1 MPPRGKKPKPGTKP
15 DNALLQALLHVGTA
29 QRAVGS
35 LEQTHC
41 RIFGGW
47 VMASNGVV
55 SAAHPVAEDVSAAPA
70 THRLIDALQ
79 NAPGAVSVT
88 LMDAERLSVRSGDFQ
103 AVVPCIDPTA
113 LPTMSPDG
121 ALALCDNRIAAAL
134 QTAGQLVVEG
144 AEKVINC
151 SVQMRS
157 DSVIASNGIVI
168 LEAWHGM
175 GMPPLII
182 VPKMFVTAL
191 GKISKPIARYGF
203 CDFSFTLWFDDNS
216 WLKTQTYPNSTMLPN
231 LDQYLNIE
239 ATPVPVPKQLFEVV
253 KRLEPFSEDGQVH
266 FTADGARVTS
276 GQTFAIDQLKNVP
289 VGLSF
294 SIRGL
299 LSIAPYCETI
309 HFNAAEGITLF
320 FSKTKMVRG
329 AIVNGRV

>member
-1 MPPRGKKPKPGTKP
+1 MAARGKKPGKKQ
-15 DNALLQALLHVGTA
+15 DALLTALEFVGTA

-55 SAAHPVAEDVSAAPA
+55 SAAHPITEDVSAAPA
-70 THRLIDALQ
+70 THRLTDALR
-79 NAPGAVSVT
+79 NAPGAVSMT

-103 AVVPCIDPTA
+103 AVVPCIDPA
-113 LPTMSPDG
+113 VVPTISPDG
-121 ALALCDNRIAAAL
+121 ALSLCDNRLADAL
-134 QTAGQLVVEG
+134 QVAGALVVEG
-144 AEKVINC
+144 AEKVVNC
-151 SVQMRS
+151 SVQIRGT
-157 DSVIASNGIVI
+157 SVMASNGTVI
-168 LEAWHGM
+168 LEAWHGVN
-175 GMPPLII
+175 MPSLVI
-182 VPKMFVTAL
+182 VPKMFITAL
-191 GKISKPIARYGF
+191 GKIKKPIARFGF

-216 WLKTQTYPNSTMLPN
+216 WLKTQVYPTTTNLPN
-231 LDQYLNIE
+231 LEQYLNIDS
-239 ATPVPVPKQLFEVV
+239 TPVPVPKQLFEVV
-253 KRLEPFSEDGQVH
+253 KRLEPFSEDGQVY

-289 VGLSF
+289 VGFSF
-294 SIRGL
+294 SIKGL

-320 FSKTKMVRG
+320 FSKTKLVRG